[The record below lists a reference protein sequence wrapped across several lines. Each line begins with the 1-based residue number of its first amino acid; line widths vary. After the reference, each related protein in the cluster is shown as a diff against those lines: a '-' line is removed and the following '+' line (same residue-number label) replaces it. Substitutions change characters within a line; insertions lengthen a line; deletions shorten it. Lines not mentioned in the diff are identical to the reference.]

1 PDPSLVQAVQHSLH
15 PRELEI
21 TIARLPTTPRRL
33 PDPHHCDASLL
44 HHLDIFVE
52 PVMGHVFRVVSD
64 TVEDGVHLVGSEG
77 WLALSRRALR
87 QTGHRAGEEKEDE
100 QERDASIM
108 KLSVHVG
115 FHFGVSSFAPVPRS
129 TQSSKLTEAG

>member
-1 PDPSLVQAVQHSLH
+1 MRDQNFGMLLIEPCRDGIRRRTKNGPDPSLVQAVQHSLH

-77 WLALSRRALR
+77 
-87 QTGHRAGEEKEDE
+87 
-100 QERDASIM
+100 
-108 KLSVHVG
+108 
-115 FHFGVSSFAPVPRS
+115 
-129 TQSSKLTEAG
+129 